1 MMKSLICIILAGSL
15 GLAQSEPTIELL
27 EKKSPMELE
36 LDKSDEVYRTAVD
49 TAKAAYRKGFA
60 EAIAKSSK
68 IEVFLLDSFTIKA
81 DAASDSAWAIRLPDD
96 DFPVIPIRHAAK
108 ILKRKVL
115 SAEEIKVLLP
125 SLKATIAVDTN
136 RAGLLCHYPV
146 HGIRAWDG
154 DRIVFQTTISYE
166 CREFYMEYPV
176 GESDFVSLSSAEFAE
191 VLNQLMP
198 IPPKKKDGETVPPNG
213 P

>member
-1 MMKSLICIILAGSL
+1 
-15 GLAQSEPTIELL
+15 
-27 EKKSPMELE
+27 MELE
-36 LDKSDEVYRTAVD
+36 LDKSDEDYRTAVE

-60 EAIAKSSK
+60 EAITKSSK
-68 IEVFLLDSFTIKA
+68 IEVFLLESFTMRAEK
-81 DAASDSAWAIRLPDD
+81 AASDSAWAIRLPDD
-96 DFPVIPIRHAAK
+96 EFPVVPVRHVAR

-115 SAEEIKVLLP
+115 SADEIKVLIP
-125 SLKATIAVDTN
+125 SLKATISVEAN

-166 CREFYMEYPV
+166 CREFYMEYPF
-176 GESDFVSLSSAEFAE
+176 GESEFVSLSSAEFAE

-198 IPPKKKDGETVPPNG
+198 IPPTKKDGEQAVPPNG